1 MSHLFAVLRKIQT
14 FSDVAI
20 PPLALNCNRSKCG
33 GARETKA
40 RVQQTQ
46 NLRKKGNRN
55 DKAEP
60 IDTPLDTKSLDER
73 PATAKPTGLFLR
85 RELPDL
91 GTSRAK
97 GSSKQGIRGTSGEI
111 ANETNNIEQIQKR
124 SIEMK
129 KFWSLSNRGFNDQNI
144 QRRSEMKKLIALG
157 IAFGLAVAAMAGVTT
172 TSSILNAAEPTGEV
186 SVVIS
191 ERTARDLVDFL
202 NGEYVS
208 SVSDLRSNE

>member
-1 MSHLFAVLRKIQT
+1 
-14 FSDVAI
+14 
-20 PPLALNCNRSKCG
+20 
-33 GARETKA
+33 
-40 RVQQTQ
+40 
-46 NLRKKGNRN
+46 
-55 DKAEP
+55 
-60 IDTPLDTKSLDER
+60 
-73 PATAKPTGLFLR
+73 
-85 RELPDL
+85 
-91 GTSRAK
+91 
-97 GSSKQGIRGTSGEI
+97 
-111 ANETNNIEQIQKR
+111 
-124 SIEMK
+124 MK